1 MTELLESH
9 LSDVTYDPIECSTLS
24 KTISQEI
31 KTKVKE
37 MDFERFKVSEIIG
50 LYQVCILPWGSNM
63 TQVLSFRNASCA
75 TNNTSQDT
83 PVCCRYAFFI

>member
-37 MDFERFKVSEIIG
+37 MDFERFKVSEII
-50 LYQVCILPWGSNM
+50 YQVCIVPWGSNM
-63 TQVLSFRNASCA
+63 TQGLSFRNACCA
-75 TNNTSQDT
+75 TNSQG
-83 PVCCRYAFFI
+83 CQLF